1 MICDAVYR
9 ESHKNYNIKGEIDMI
24 KAKSSNTF
32 RSDLIGIALPI
43 TLQSLLQSSFGMVD
57 QIMIGQL
64 GSESI
69 AGIGL
74 GGKFASLYTVVLGAV
89 AAAAGIMAAQYVGA
103 KDEKSMGRSFYL
115 NLLVGLMIA
124 CGFLAI
130 CGLFPQKLMSLY
142 TQDEAVEV
150 QAALYLQIFAIS
162 FPLMAISTI
171 MTVFLRCVG
180 KAAFPL
186 AASFLSVLL
195 NTCLNYLL
203 IFGKYRFPS
212 LGVQGAA
219 IASVT
224 AQAAAFLVTA
234 VYFFRDGVFCTY
246 GKREQIRMALRLRAQ
261 EKKQYLGIL
270 APILVC
276 EFMWS
281 LGENMYA
288 VIYGRMGTASCAAM
302 TMTGPMQG
310 LMIGLLS
317 GIAQAAGIMIGR
329 QLGEGE
335 QERAY
340 RDAKKLMGC
349 GLAGSA
355 ILSLLL
361 VCMGGTYVSV
371 YHVEPQVQRT
381 AYLILVAFA
390 IISPIKVQNMIL
402 GGGIIRS
409 GGMTRYVMWIDMI
422 GTWVFGVPLGFLT
435 AFVWKLPIHQVYFI
449 LSLEEIVRFLISA
462 VIFRKKSWMKRL

>member
-1 MICDAVYR
+1 MISA
-9 ESHKNYNIKGEIDMI
+9 KNG
-24 KAKSSNTF
+24 NTF
-32 RSDLIGIALPI
+32 HSDLVGIALPI

-64 GSESI
+64 GNESI

-103 KDEKSMGRSFYL
+103 KDEKGMGRSFYL

-124 CGFLAI
+124 CGFLMI

-142 TQDEAVEV
+142 TRDEAVEA
-150 QAALYLQIFAIS
+150 QAALYLQIYAIS

-171 MTVFLRCVG
+171 MTVFLQCVG

-186 AASFLSVLL
+186 AASFLSVIL

-203 IFGKYRFPS
+203 IFGKGGFPS
-212 LGVQGAA
+212 MGVQGAA

-234 VYFFRDGVFCTY
+234 VYFSGTGYFALR
-246 GKREQIRMALRLRAQ
+246 KREQIRMALRLRVQ

-302 TMTGPMQG
+302 TMTGPVQG

-335 QERAY
+335 RERAY

-349 GLAGSA
+349 GLAGSV

-361 VCMGGTYVSV
+361 VWLGGAYVSV

-381 AYLILVAFA
+381 AYLILVTFA

-422 GTWVFGVPLGFLT
+422 GTWVFGVPLGFLA
-435 AFVWKLPIHQVYFI
+435 AFVWKLPIPQVYFI
-449 LSLEEIVRFLISA
+449 LSLEEVVRFLISVA
-462 VIFRKKSWMKRL
+462 VFRKRSWMRQL